1 MLGPVESKTGEEVG
15 GQIPDRDKA
24 NTERER
30 KSRG

>member
-1 MLGPVESKTGEEVG
+1 MLGQVESKTGEEVG

-24 NTERER
+24 DRER